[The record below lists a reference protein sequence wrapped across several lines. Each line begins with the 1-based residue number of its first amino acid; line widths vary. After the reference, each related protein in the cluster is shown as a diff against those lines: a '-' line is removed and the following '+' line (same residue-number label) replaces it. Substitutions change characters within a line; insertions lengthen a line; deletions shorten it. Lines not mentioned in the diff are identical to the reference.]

1 VPRYRDDI
9 RYLRLWVQ
17 YADCLPDPTDVFKF
31 LKENEV
37 GQSHALFYIAY
48 ATFLELRG
56 SYSAADN
63 VFQQGLNRL
72 AAPQDRLKAKFDEF
86 QHRMA
91 RRIQRKA
98 QEQSSI
104 AVEDPG
110 HPERQS
116 LAVLGGRRSV
126 RSAGLASQKRKA
138 IATPGRGNAPAG
150 SSGNG
155 GLDIFVDEEFG
166 GSVAHGGSA
175 STSAA
180 ADVGGGAHSSAWTS
194 LPSYEQIRK
203 ENTQKATSWAGQRMK
218 QTKAFAAP
226 PAPALSIPLDPEF
239 EEAEKNNTSRAAA
252 AAEARNQ
259 QVSIRQRLD
268 RGGLDEQL
276 AHDPLHLHR
285 HAPVVQAAAAVPIKA
300 AREEILSC
308 NKDALQGDDGDER
321 SFEEVRAKA
330 WIATKKLSAQDMDME
345 EVEEVPP
352 PSPIP
357 TSSLPT
363 GATTVRV
370 DAEAPKATPFDQ
382 PKSKHG
388 ETSVNNNR
396 ANTAAVSTGPV
407 PGVDTLLSSDMTMN
421 TKDAFDAINAAFG
434 GMFGGDAPVLAD
446 SEPTMTI
453 STKEAFAAINTMF
466 AKKVR
471 CCFMQSVTLLFYFL
485 KPIELILFNF
495 LFYRAPLSTL
505 LAMLL

>member
-1 VPRYRDDI
+1 MPRYRDDV

-17 YADCLPDPTDVFKF
+17 YADCLPDPSDVFKF
-31 LKENEV
+31 LKEKEV

-98 QEQSSI
+98 QEQSSTAI
-104 AVEDPG
+104 EDPG

-126 RSAGLASQKRKA
+126 WSAGLASQKRKA
-138 IATPGRGNAPAG
+138 IATPGRDNAPAG

-155 GLDIFVDEEFG
+155 GLEIFVDEEFG
-166 GSVAHGGSA
+166 GSVARDSSA

-180 ADVGGGAHSSAWTS
+180 AGDGGGAHSSAWAS

-218 QTKAFAAP
+218 QTQAFAAP

-239 EEAEKNNTSRAAA
+239 EETEKNNASRAAA
-252 AAEARNQ
+252 AAAVEARNQ
-259 QVSIRQRLD
+259 QQMSIRQRLD

-276 AHDPLHLHR
+276 SHDPLRLHR

-300 AREEILSC
+300 AREEIPAC
-308 NKDALQGDDGDER
+308 NMDALQGENGDER
-321 SFEEVRAKA
+321 SFEEMRAKA
-330 WIATKKLSAQDMDME
+330 WIAKNQSSSQDISME

-363 GATTVRV
+363 AATLRV
-370 DAEAPKATPFDQ
+370 DSEAPKATPFDQ
-382 PKSKHG
+382 PENQHEK
-388 ETSVNNNR
+388 TAVNSTN
-396 ANTAAVSTGPV
+396 ANHAADSTEPV
-407 PGVDTLLSSDMTMN
+407 LGLDTLLSSDMTMN

-446 SEPTMTI
+446 SDATMTI
-453 STKEAFAAINTMF
+453 STKDAFAAINTMF

-471 CCFMQSVTLLFYFL
+471 FVSCSWL
-485 KPIELILFNF
+485 
-495 LFYRAPLSTL
+495 LSTL
-505 LAMLL
+505 FFYFFELIN